1 MINFFNSRKKANL
14 TQEVVAAKLGVA
26 KNTVSQWENGKRQ
39 PDFETLCNLSK
50 LYNVS
55 IDELLGNERF
65 LNIQMPQNSIIIDFG
80 PINEARKKAHVILQR
95 LPDNEFYVEFGRLQ
109 TRADILGIRYWG
121 KNHIGGIKICFN
133 KN

>member
-109 TRADILGIRYWG
+109 TRADILGIRY
-121 KNHIGGIKICFN
+121 
-133 KN
+133 